1 MGAVLIIA
9 LVLILILFFVS
20 KGKDGAE
27 SDAQSQTPQQSTP
40 RVSSYVSVEHAE
52 FCDKVYFCSTWV
64 CSAIRDKIGMDSIT
78 MYDSDKKPNKSFVKK
93 MEPISMLH
101 FKWREYFRNPST
113 KGTHV
118 EKTREEPILSPCEG
132 YILYHPIPMFCNGS
146 TFLLASFYKDYE
158 TLLEQEF
165 AFDYRVETDAFN
177 NTYSIVWEIVNG
189 EENTQHLW
197 VASPTIK
204 VSFNLQEG
212 KPILLVWYRYKT
224 TKGTQIELLFND
236 KTILSY
242 PLFGKSIADGSVIIP
257 ISPSDIEC
265 FSTKKLFTIRIG
277 KDENNHDYSVDAD
290 EQEALMRFAT
300 SFKQAIENMVEDKEF
315 QAWCERVDREY
326 AEKEAMKKKEEEA
339 CWVYLMHDLANNTY
353 KIGISNKPEYRER
366 TLQSEKPTIEKI
378 AAKQFPTRAIAK
390 AFEAS
395 LHKVYE
401 MRHMRGE
408 WFRLEPNEVED
419 VKKTLE

>member
-1 MGAVLIIA
+1 MGTALIIA

-20 KGKDGAE
+20 KGKDGIE
-27 SDAQSQTPQQSTP
+27 SFSQPHTPQQSTQ
-40 RVSSYVSVEHAE
+40 RVSSYVSVEHGE
-52 FCDKVYFCSTWV
+52 FCDKVYFCSTWI
-64 CSAIRDKIGMDSIT
+64 CSAIRDKIGMDSIS
-78 MYDSDKKPNKSFVKK
+78 MYDSDKKLNKSFVKK

-101 FKWREYFRNPST
+101 FKWREYYRNPSI
-113 KGTHV
+113 KGAHV

-146 TFLLASFYKDYE
+146 TFLLASFYKDYK

-177 NTYSIVWEIVNG
+177 YTDSIVWEIVNG

-224 TKGTQIELLFND
+224 TKGTQIELLFDD

-242 PLFGKSIADGSVIIP
+242 PLFGESIADGSVIIP
-257 ISPSDIEC
+257 ISPSDIEY
-265 FSTKKLFTIRIG
+265 FSAKKLFLIRIG

-300 SFKQAIENMVEDKEF
+300 SFKQAIESMVEDKEF
-315 QAWCERVDREY
+315 QAWCERVDREH
-326 AEKEAMKKKEEEA
+326 AEKEARRENDS
-339 CWVYLMHDLANNTY
+339 CWVYLMHDLANNAY
-353 KIGISNKPEYRER
+353 KIGISNNPEYRER
-366 TLQSEKPTIEKI
+366 TLQSEKPSIEKI
-378 AAKQFPTRAIAK
+378 AAKQFPTRDIAR

-401 MRHMRGE
+401 SRRLRGE
-408 WFRLEPNEVED
+408 WFKLEPNEVED

>member
-1 MGAVLIIA
+1 MGATLIIV

-20 KGKDGAE
+20 KGKDGTE
-27 SDAQSQTPQQSTP
+27 SSAQSQSSQQSAP
-40 RVSSYVSVEHAE
+40 RVSSYVSVEHTE
-52 FCDKVYFCSTWV
+52 FCDKVYFCSTWI
-64 CSAIRDKIGMDSIT
+64 CSAIRDKIGMDSIS

-101 FKWREYFRNPST
+101 FKWREFFRDPST
-113 KGTHV
+113 KGVHV
-118 EKTREEPILSPCEG
+118 ERTREEPILSPCEG

-177 NTYSIVWEIVNG
+177 NTDSIVWEMVNG
-189 EENTQHLW
+189 EKNTQHLW

-224 TKGTQIELLFND
+224 TKGTQSELLFD
-236 KTILSY
+236 DRTILSY
-242 PLFGKSIADGSVIIP
+242 PLFGKPIADGSVIVP
-257 ISPSDIEC
+257 ISPTDIEC
-265 FSTKKLFTIRIG
+265 FSAKKLLTIRIG
-277 KDENNHDYSVDAD
+277 KDENNHDYSVDTE

-300 SFKQAIENMVEDKEF
+300 SFKQAIESLVEDKEF
-315 QAWCERVDREY
+315 QAWCERVNREH
-326 AEKEAMKKKEEEA
+326 AEIDANKKNDS
-339 CWVYLMHDLANNTY
+339 CWVYLMHDLANNAY
-353 KIGISNKPEYRER
+353 KIGISNNPEYRER
-366 TLQSEKPTIEKI
+366 TLQSEKPSIEKL
-378 AAKQFPTRAIAK
+378 AAKLFPTRDIAR
-390 AFEAS
+390 AFESS

-401 MRHMRGE
+401 IRRMRGE
-408 WFRLEPNEVED
+408 WFRLEPNEVEE
-419 VKKTLE
+419 VMKALE